1 MNKIMIF
8 KHYSIGIQGVINFK
22 TEELAQKAIDEVT
35 EERLKKYVFNV
46 KE

>member
-1 MNKIMIF
+1 MIF
-8 KHYSIGIQGVINFK
+8 KHYSIEIQGVINFK
-22 TEELAQKAIDEVT
+22 TEELAQKAIDEVG